1 MPTDGTDVKVSGVNL
16 EVGYAK
22 FEQHFE
28 QFKIDN
34 FEVYII
40 QFLKSDSFLILKAI
54 ALYSTNIDLCKSRAL
69 FNDTDWLKVFK
80 ASAIFLP
87 SFYRCTQ

>member
-16 EVGYAK
+16 EVGYPK

-34 FEVYII
+34 FEVYIN
-40 QFLKSDSFLILKAI
+40 S
-54 ALYSTNIDLCKSRAL
+54 
-69 FNDTDWLKVFK
+69 V
-80 ASAIFLP
+80 P
-87 SFYRCTQ
+87 